1 MDDGELGNLKYPI
14 GKFSVPETITPE
26 LIVLGIKEIALFPAT
41 LEQAVENLSEPQLNT
56 PYRPGGWTIRQ
67 VVHHCAD
74 SHMNSLIR
82 FKLALT
88 EDRPV
93 IKPYFEDLWAELT
106 DTREM
111 EIAPALQL
119 LHGLHNKWVYLLDSL
134 TAAQLQRIFINPEYN
149 KEYTLQHA
157 VFLYAWHCKHHLAH
171 ITGIKSRR
179 GWK

>member
-1 MDDGELGNLKYPI
+1 MEDQELYNLKYPL
-14 GKFSVPETITPE
+14 GKFSVPEKITPH
-26 LIVLGIKEIALFPAT
+26 LIKLSIEDIATFPGKLEKE
-41 LEQAVENLSEPQLNT
+41 VSDLSESQLNT

-88 EDRPV
+88 EDKPV
-93 IKPYFEDLWAELT
+93 IKPYFEDRWAELP

-119 LHGLHNKWVYLLDSL
+119 LHGLHGRWVYLLKSL
-134 TAAQLQRIFINPEYN
+134 TAGQLQKAFINPEHN
-149 KEYTLQHA
+149 KEYTLELA
-157 VFLYAWHCKHHLAH
+157 VILYGWHCNHHLAH
-171 ITGIKSRR
+171 ITTLAHRM
-179 GWK
+179 GW